1 MASPNRHAGAAP
13 AAMPPRA
20 GAAPRLASAA
30 WGRLCWVVCL
40 RVSPTNMPLPP
51 FQERRCL
58 AVIGLAALCGCQP
71 APPIKVGFIGGL
83 SGRVSELAIDGRNGA
98 QLAVETLN
106 AQAGPRYEL
115 RVHDDAQSI
124 ALGAVSIDAAADE
137 GDAFA
142 IGPMTSVLAKG
153 MVPEAAKRHLVLISP
168 TANSDE
174 LSGMDDYFFR
184 VIPPAGPD
192 AVQIAEV
199 AMARGLKSASVL
211 AEWRNRIYSESFTA
225 KFASRYT
232 ALGGASPNVVHYE
245 TDQNPDYA
253 KVASDLLASHPRI
266 VLLVCGA
273 VDASI
278 VAQQV
283 RRLDPNVQI
292 AMASWA
298 ANVQLLQLGGRAI
311 EGALVLQ
318 VLDLDSQAPAYV
330 DFRKRFI
337 EHFGNAPSQAA
348 VFSYDA
354 TMMGAEG
361 LRRKKDDQSLR
372 DVLRAPGTWPGLQ
385 QPLVLD
391 RFGDSTSRFRLSEVR
406 AGRFVMLPS

>member
-1 MASPNRHAGAAP
+1 MPSPR
-13 AAMPPRA
+13 
-20 GAAPRLASAA
+20 
-30 WGRLCWVVCL
+30 
-40 RVSPTNMPLPP
+40 
-51 FQERRCL
+51 FQEIRRL

-124 ALGAVSIDAAADE
+124 ARGAASVDAAADE

-142 IGPMTSVLAKG
+142 IGPMTSALART
-153 MVPEAAKRHLVLISP
+153 MVPEASRRRLVLISP

-192 AVQIAEV
+192 AVRIAE
-199 AMARGLKSASVL
+199 AAIARGLKSASVM
-211 AEWRNRIYSESFTA
+211 AEWRNRAYSESFTA
-225 KFASRYT
+225 KFAARYT
-232 ALGGASPNVVHYE
+232 ALGGTPPTVVHYE
-245 TDQNPDYA
+245 TDQNPDYP
-253 KVASDLLASHPRI
+253 KVAAELLASHPRI

-278 VAQQV
+278 VAQQL
-283 RRLDPNVQI
+283 RRLDPDVQI

-318 VLDLDSQAPAYV
+318 VLDLDSQAPAYLA
-330 DFRKRFI
+330 FRKRFI
-337 EHFGNAPSQAA
+337 DHFGNAPSQAA

-361 LRRKKDDQSLR
+361 LHRKADNQSLR

-391 RFGDSTSRFRLSEVR
+391 RFGDSVSGFRLSEVR
-406 AGRFVMLPS
+406 GGRFVMLPS